1 MNTIKII
8 LSSILMTFA
17 MTSCSL
23 FGGYNAERAE
33 ELADMMKDGENL
45 TNDEYAE
52 AIENCEAGFERFF
65 DRLDDALS
73 AGGNPE
79 KKDALKELEDDD
91 ELCEMIE
98 TCATIYW
105 YLSNASETENEFNS
119 QNKKAFKNLEKLY
132 KKIDKRWEK
141 AKDIYPD
148 FDLD

>member
-8 LSSILMTFA
+8 LASFLITIVMP
-17 MTSCSL
+17 SCNL

-52 AIENCEAGFERFF
+52 AIKNCQAAFEQVY

-73 AGGNPE
+73 VSGKSE
-79 KKDALKELEDDD
+79 KRDALKELEDDD

-98 TCATIYW
+98 TCGTIYY
-105 YLSNASETENEFNS
+105 YLSNASETENELNS
-119 QNKKAFKNLEKLY
+119 ENKKAFKNLEKLE